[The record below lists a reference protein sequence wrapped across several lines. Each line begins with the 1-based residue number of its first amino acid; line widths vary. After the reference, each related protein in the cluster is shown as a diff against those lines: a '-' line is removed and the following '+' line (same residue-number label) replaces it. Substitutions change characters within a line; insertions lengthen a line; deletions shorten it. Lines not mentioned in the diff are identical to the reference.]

1 MRRLLLAACLV
12 AGVAIANDDP
22 FLKGEALKADISRK
36 CAEGCVAFTREDA
49 ATFRADFEEIVKRAR
64 TEAFQAGMAAQ
75 KQACRSLI

>member
-1 MRRLLLAACLV
+1 MRPFVAVALLATS
-12 AGVAIANDDP
+12 VAIAQDDP
-22 FLKGEALKADISRK
+22 FLKGEALKSDIGRK

-64 TEAFQAGMAAQ
+64 NEAFQEGMAAQ